1 MKEEIKICKNISE
14 NEKGELLFAGVN
26 ALELAEKY
34 GTPLY
39 VMDENR
45 IREMCS
51 LFREAI
57 KKHFGEKGR
66 ILFASKACSFKR
78 IYEIVDSENLLID
91 VVSTG
96 EIYTA
101 VKAGLSM
108 ENAYFHSNNKT
119 DADIKFAIDN
129 KVGHFVVDNIEEL
142 DALDKIAGEY
152 GIKQKIILRITPGI
166 DPHTF
171 EAVAT
176 GKVDSKFGSA
186 IETGQAEEI
195 TKLALKKENLILKGF
210 HCHVGSELFESP
222 VFVDTAKI
230 MLEFV
235 AEIKNKL
242 GYMADFLDLGGG
254 FGVRYTANQPV
265 LDVAKTI
272 GEIAQFMK
280 EYCLKLGIEMPAI
293 GFEPG
298 RAIVA
303 DSGLTLYSVGTV
315 KKIPGYKTYVSVD
328 GGMTDNIRYALYGAE
343 YTLAA
348 AGKLNEETDMLCSVV
363 GKCCESGDIIQENV
377 KLPSSVKRNDILACF
392 TTGAYHY
399 SMASNYNRIARPPVI
414 MIYNKK
420 DYVAVKRETLED
432 IISLDL

>member
-14 NEKGELLFAGVN
+14 NEKGELMFAGVN
-26 ALELAEKY
+26 TLDLAKKY

-39 VMDENR
+39 IMDENR

-51 LFREAI
+51 VFRNSI

-66 ILFASKACSFKR
+66 ILYASKACSFKR
-78 IYEIVDSENLLID
+78 IYEIVDSENLLVD

-108 ENAYFHSNNKT
+108 EKAYFHSNNKT
-119 DADIKFAIDN
+119 DADIRFAIEN
-129 KVGHFVVDNIEEL
+129 KIGHFVVDNIEEL
-142 DALDKIAGEY
+142 DSLDIIAGEY

-195 TKLALKKENLILKGF
+195 TKLALEKENLILKGF
-210 HCHVGSELFESP
+210 HCHVGSELFDAP
-222 VFVDTAKI
+222 VFIDTAKI
-230 MLEFV
+230 MLEYV
-235 AEIKNKL
+235 ADIYNKH

-265 LDVAKTI
+265 LDVEKTI
-272 GEIAQFMK
+272 GEIAEFMK
-280 EYCLKLGIEMPAI
+280 EYSVKLGIEMPAI

-315 KKIPGYKTYVSVD
+315 KTIPGYKTYVSVD

-363 GKCCESGDIIQENV
+363 GKCCESGDIIQEKV
-377 KLPSSVKRNDILACF
+377 KLPSSIKRNDILACF

-399 SMASNYNRIARPPVI
+399 SMASNYNRIARPPII
-414 MIYNKK
+414 MIADKK
-420 DYVAVKRETLED
+420 DYIAVKRETLED